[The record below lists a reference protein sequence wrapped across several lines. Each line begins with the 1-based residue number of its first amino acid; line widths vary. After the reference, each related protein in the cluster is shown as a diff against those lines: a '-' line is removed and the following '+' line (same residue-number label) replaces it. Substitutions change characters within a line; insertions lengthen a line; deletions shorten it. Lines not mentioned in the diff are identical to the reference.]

1 MYNFTPISATLG
13 GIVIGI
19 SVILFFYTTGRL
31 AGISGI
37 FANTITNKDK
47 RISNL
52 LFLLGLIAGPLI
64 YFRLTNLEINF
75 NITNSLILIIF
86 GGFFV
91 GLGTSIG
98 SGCTSGHGICGI
110 SRFSLRSI
118 IATLTFILM
127 GMITVFILQQ
137 FGIHR

>member
-1 MYNFTPISATLG
+1 MYNFTPISAILG

>member
-19 SVILFFYTTGRL
+19 SVILFFYITGRL

-98 SGCTSGHGICGI
+98 SGSTSGHGICGI
-110 SRFSLRSI
+110 SRFSFRSI